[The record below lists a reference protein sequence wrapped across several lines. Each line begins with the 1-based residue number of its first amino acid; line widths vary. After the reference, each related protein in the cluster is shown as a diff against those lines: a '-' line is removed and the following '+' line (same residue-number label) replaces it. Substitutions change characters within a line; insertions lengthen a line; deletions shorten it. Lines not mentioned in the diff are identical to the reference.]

1 MNRCCLHIYI
11 CCALALLVKRGT
23 SGCYVAVVAVV
34 FALELVTSPF
44 LPIFLNPNQLPQ
56 HIYQSFESTSNSIY
70 IHYMHMEELIL
81 FTKSI
86 SVSYNKGYSEHI
98 KIYKFKSMI
107 YINIK

>member
-1 MNRCCLHIYI
+1 MLFTHI

-98 KIYKFKSMI
+98 KIYEFKSMI

>member
-1 MNRCCLHIYI
+1 
-11 CCALALLVKRGT
+11 
-23 SGCYVAVVAVV
+23 
-34 FALELVTSPF
+34 
-44 LPIFLNPNQLPQ
+44 
-56 HIYQSFESTSNSIY
+56 
-70 IHYMHMEELIL
+70 MEELIL